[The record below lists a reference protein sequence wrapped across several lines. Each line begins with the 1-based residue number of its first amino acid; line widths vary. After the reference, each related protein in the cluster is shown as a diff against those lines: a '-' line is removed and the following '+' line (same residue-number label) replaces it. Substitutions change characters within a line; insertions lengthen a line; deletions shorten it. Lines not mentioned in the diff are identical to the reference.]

1 MSRARTNADLATTA
15 ATAASTTSFSN
26 KTVNLTSNTLTGTKA
41 QFNTALS
48 DDDFAT
54 LTGSET
60 LTNKTLTSPTL
71 TTPALGTPASGTLT
85 NATGLPISTGISG
98 LGTGVATALAVNV
111 GTAGAPLVNGGTL
124 GTPSNGTL
132 TNATGLPLT
141 TGVTGTLPV
150 ANGGTGVT
158 TSTGSGNNVLSTSPT
173 LVTPVLG
180 TPTSV
185 TLTNATGLP
194 VSTGVSGLG
203 TGVATAL
210 GTAVGSAGA
219 VVTNGGAL
227 GTPSSGT
234 LTNAT
239 GLPVSGITASTTT
252 ALGVGSVELGHA
264 TDTTLARVSA
274 GVVSIEG
281 VNIVTT
287 SSTDTLT
294 NKTLTTPT
302 ITQGTATPTFTSNA
316 YTLVSGDAGKL
327 LLASNNATA
336 GTVNVPT
343 NASVAYAT
351 GTQITILQTGSGQL
365 TISATTPATTTI
377 LSNGGT
383 AASPKCRGQYSAIT
397 LIKTATDTWY
407 AIGDIA

>member
-1 MSRARTNADLATTA
+1 MSKARTTADIATSA
-15 ATAASTTSFSN
+15 ATASSTTSFTN

-54 LTGSET
+54 LAGSET

-71 TTPALGTPASGTLT
+71 TTP
-85 NATGLPISTGISG
+85 
-98 LGTGVATALAVNV
+98 V
-111 GTAGAPLVNGGTL
+111 
-124 GTPSNGTL
+124 
-132 TNATGLPLT
+132 
-141 TGVTGTLPV
+141 
-150 ANGGTGVT
+150 
-158 TSTGSGNNVLSTSPT
+158 
-173 LVTPVLG
+173 
-180 TPTSV
+180 
-185 TLTNATGLP
+185 
-194 VSTGVSGLG
+194 
-203 TGVATAL
+203 
-210 GTAVGSAGA
+210 
-219 VVTNGGAL
+219 L

-234 LTNAT
+234 LTNCT

-264 TDTTLARVSA
+264 TDTTISRVSA
-274 GVVSIEG
+274 GVVAIEG
-281 VNIVTT
+281 VNVVTT

-294 NKTLTTPT
+294 NKTLTTPV
-302 ITQGTATPTFTSNA
+302 ITQGTSTPTFTSNA

-327 LLASNNATA
+327 LLASNSSTA

-343 NASVAYAT
+343 NASVGFAT

-377 LSNGGT
+377 LSSGAS
-383 AASPKCRGQYSAIT
+383 AASPKCRVQYSAIT

-407 AIGDIA
+407 AIGDLA